1 MEILKQQ
8 HQVSQ
13 HHQQQ
18 TNLLVPTKL
27 GYDRDE
33 TLENRDKNKVK
44 KRKERTL
51 KRKRKRRNM
60 Q

>member
-1 MEILKQQ
+1 
-8 HQVSQ
+8 VSQ

-51 KRKRKRRNM
+51 KRKRKRKRRNM